1 MVEYAPPV
9 DPKEGM
15 FAFAGFRGLRNNVSS
30 DAFSPEDLEVA
41 LNVDIDDSLRI
52 ARRKG
57 FSAPVTANV
66 DRDLW
71 ASGAVCLGVGSNAL
85 KRVNADYT
93 TTTLRSG
100 LTAGRSLSYAAL
112 GDRVFYANGVESGC
126 VQDGVSRTWG
136 LAVPGMPVA
145 TAVSGTLR
153 AGIYQYAVTYLR
165 DDGQESGAGRAGTIE
180 LAVEGGISLS
190 SLPVSTDPTV
200 SYKAIYATSVGGGA
214 LYRRGVIANTDTTF
228 VIREPQMD
236 ASPLLTQFLAPPPA
250 GEYIAEARGYLLVSV
265 GARLYVSE
273 PYAPELFDLRR
284 SFPFGDRIVMVAPIN
299 SQAQHGVYIGTG
311 SQVIWLDGDSPDQWR
326 PRVIA
331 DYGVIPGTLFYG
343 DGELLGD
350 GSQKGP
356 TAFFA
361 VKTGTICAGGAGG
374 QMLNL
379 TQERFAFPTTD
390 RGAGVVRRHRGLAQY
405 LVALRGTEVAGNV
418 AA

>member
-1 MVEYAPPV
+1 MADYAPPV
-9 DPKEGM
+9 DPKEGL
-15 FAFAGFRGLRNNVSS
+15 FSFSGFKGLRNNVSS

-41 LNVDIDDSLRI
+41 LNVDIDDALGVG
-52 ARRKG
+52 RRKG
-57 FSAPVTANV
+57 YSAPVTASV

-71 ASGAVCLGVGSNAL
+71 ASGGVCLGVGSNAL
-85 KRVNADYT
+85 KLVNPDYT
-93 TTTLRSG
+93 LVTLRSG

-126 VQDGVSRTWG
+126 VQGGVSRTWG

-153 AGIYQYAVTYLR
+153 AGLYQYAVTYLR

-180 LAVEGGISLS
+180 LAAAGGIELS

-200 SYKAIYATSVGGGA
+200 STKAIYATSVGGGT
-214 LYRRGVIANTDTTF
+214 LFRRGVVANTDTTF
-228 VIREPQMD
+228 AIRDPQMD
-236 ASPLLTQFLAPPPA
+236 ASPLLTQFLSPPPA
-250 GEYIAEARGYLLVSV
+250 GEFVAEARGHLLVSV

-273 PYAPELFDLRR
+273 PFAPEMFDLRR
-284 SFPFGDRIVMVAPIN
+284 SFPFSDRITMIAPLN
-299 SQAQHGVYIGTG
+299 SSSQHGVYIGTG

-331 DYGVIPGTLFYG
+331 EYGVIPGTLFYG
-343 DGELLGD
+343 DGELLGN
-350 GSQKGP
+350 GTQKEP
-356 TAFFA
+356 VAFFA
-361 VKTGTICAGGAGG
+361 AKTGTICAGGPGG
-374 QMLNL
+374 QMANL
-379 TQERFAFPTTD
+379 TQERFAFPAQD

-405 LVALRGTEVAGNV
+405 VVTLRGTEVAGNV